1 MGHRQKTVLIIALY
15 LVKIVTF
22 SVHVEVIPPSDNEV
36 ESEDEVAVNQ
46 ASSPQQEF
54 LNTISTEHQITNT
67 EFPVQEIS
75 DTGSIEQT
83 TPQMGY
89 TSLGSTP
96 G

>member
-1 MGHRQKTVLIIALY
+1 MGHRQKIVLIIALY
-15 LVKIVTF
+15 LVKIVLF
-22 SVHVEVIPPSDNEV
+22 SVHIEVIPPSDNEV
-36 ESEDEVAVNQ
+36 ESEDEVVVNQ

-54 LNTISTEHQITNT
+54 LNTISTEQITNT
-67 EFPVQEIS
+67 ESPVQEIN

-89 TSLGSTP
+89 TSLRSTP